1 MVKKLMIDEILAL
14 TEIVSHTPMSVRS
27 FIAITLLAN
36 ECDRAGLTWRD
47 VIKKESRQKN

>member
-1 MVKKLMIDEILAL
+1 MLKEALLNDISEL
-14 TEIVSHTPMSVRS
+14 TEAVFQKPMSVRS
-27 FIAITLLAN
+27 FIAIVLLAN

>member
-1 MVKKLMIDEILAL
+1 MVKEALLNDISELA
-14 TEIVSHTPMSVRS
+14 EAVFQKPMSVRS

-36 ECDRAGLTWRD
+36 EFERAGLTWRD